1 MILKEQKG
9 EQVQNRT
16 LIPEIKTISEASK
29 IVGLTKY
36 HVRKLVL
43 QDKIK
48 YVRSGVKYLVN
59 VDSLINYLNNGDNA
73 TVPDSNS
80 TKNIILKGDKYDKTR
95 H

>member
-1 MILKEQKG
+1 MQRKI
-9 EQVQNRT
+9 V
-16 LIPEIKTISEASK
+16 IPEMKTISEASK

-43 QDKIK
+43 QNKIK

-59 VDSLINYLNNGDNA
+59 VNSLINYLDNGDNA

>member
-1 MILKEQKG
+1 MQRKI
-9 EQVQNRT
+9 V
-16 LIPEIKTISEASK
+16 IPEMKTISEASK

-43 QDKIK
+43 QNKIK

-59 VDSLINYLNNGDNA
+59 VDSLINYLDNGDNA

-80 TKNIILKGDKYDKTR
+80 TKNINLKGDKYDKTR

>member
-1 MILKEQKG
+1 M
-9 EQVQNRT
+9 QNRT

-29 IVGLTKY
+29 IVGLSKY

-59 VDSLINYLNNGDNA
+59 VDSLINYLNDGDN
-73 TVPDSNS
+73 TTTSVSS
-80 TKNIILKGDKYDKTR
+80 TKTIKGGLYD
-95 H
+95 

>member
-1 MILKEQKG
+1 MQRKI
-9 EQVQNRT
+9 V
-16 LIPEIKTISEASK
+16 IPEMKTISEASK

-59 VDSLINYLNNGDNA
+59 VDSLINYLSNGDNA

>member
-1 MILKEQKG
+1 M
-9 EQVQNRT
+9 QNKT

-48 YVRSGVKYLVN
+48 YVRSGVKYIVN

>member
-1 MILKEQKG
+1 MQRKI
-9 EQVQNRT
+9 V
-16 LIPEIKTISEASK
+16 IPEMKNISEASK

-36 HVRKLVL
+36 YVRKLVL

-80 TKNIILKGDKYDKTR
+80 TKNIILKGNKYDKTR

>member
-1 MILKEQKG
+1 MKQEIQ
-9 EQVQNRT
+9 
-16 LIPEIKTISEASK
+16 IPKMLSIAQTAKVI
-29 IVGLTKY
+29 GLTKHY
-36 HVRKLVL
+36 VRQLVL

-48 YVRSGVKYLVN
+48 YVCSGVKYLVN

>member
-1 MILKEQKG
+1 MQRKI
-9 EQVQNRT
+9 V
-16 LIPEIKTISEASK
+16 IPEMKTISEASK
-29 IVGLTKY
+29 IVGLSKY

>member
-9 EQVQNRT
+9 EQMQNKT

-80 TKNIILKGDKYDKTR
+80 TKNIILKGNKYDKTR

>member
-1 MILKEQKG
+1 MKQEMQ
-9 EQVQNRT
+9 
-16 LIPEIKTISEASK
+16 IPKMLSIAQTAKVI
-29 IVGLTKY
+29 GLTKHY
-36 HVRKLVL
+36 VRQLVL

>member
-1 MILKEQKG
+1 MQRKI
-9 EQVQNRT
+9 V
-16 LIPEIKTISEASK
+16 IPEMKTISEASK

-43 QDKIK
+43 QNKIK

-80 TKNIILKGDKYDKTR
+80 TKNIILKGNKYDKTR

>member
-1 MILKEQKG
+1 MQQKFI
-9 EQVQNRT
+9 
-16 LIPEIKTISEASK
+16 IPHLKTISEASK
-29 IVGLTKY
+29 IVGLRKY

>member
-1 MILKEQKG
+1 MQRKI
-9 EQVQNRT
+9 V
-16 LIPEIKTISEASK
+16 IPEMKSISEASK

-73 TVPDSNS
+73 TVSDSNS
-80 TKNIILKGDKYDKTR
+80 TKNIILKGDKYDKIR

>member
-1 MILKEQKG
+1 M
-9 EQVQNRT
+9 QNRI

-48 YVRSGVKYLVN
+48 YVRSGVKYLLN
-59 VDSLINYLNNGDNA
+59 MNSLINYLNNGDNA
-73 TVPDSNS
+73 TVSDSNS
-80 TKNIILKGDKYDKTR
+80 SRKINVKGEYYDKTR

>member
-1 MILKEQKG
+1 MQRKI
-9 EQVQNRT
+9 V
-16 LIPEIKTISEASK
+16 IPEMKTISEASK

>member
-1 MILKEQKG
+1 MQQKFI
-9 EQVQNRT
+9 
-16 LIPEIKTISEASK
+16 IPHLKTISEASK

-73 TVPDSNS
+73 TTSVSS
-80 TKNIILKGDKYDKTR
+80 TKTIKGGLYD
-95 H
+95 

>member
-1 MILKEQKG
+1 MQRKI
-9 EQVQNRT
+9 V
-16 LIPEIKTISEASK
+16 IPEMKTISEASK

-43 QDKIK
+43 QNKIK

>member
-1 MILKEQKG
+1 MQQKFI
-9 EQVQNRT
+9 
-16 LIPEIKTISEASK
+16 IPHLQTISEASK

-73 TVPDSNS
+73 TTSISS
-80 TKNIILKGDKYDKTR
+80 TKTIKGGLYD
-95 H
+95 

>member
-1 MILKEQKG
+1 MQQKFI
-9 EQVQNRT
+9 
-16 LIPEIKTISEASK
+16 IPHLKTISEASK

-73 TVPDSNS
+73 TVSDSNS
-80 TKNIILKGDKYDKTR
+80 TKNIILKGDKYDKIR

>member
-9 EQVQNRT
+9 EQMQNKT

>member
-48 YVRSGVKYLVN
+48 YVRSGVKYLLN

>member
-1 MILKEQKG
+1 MQRKI
-9 EQVQNRT
+9 V
-16 LIPEIKTISEASK
+16 IPEMKSISEASK

-80 TKNIILKGDKYDKTR
+80 TKNIILKGDKYDKIR